1 MRILVTGNTGFKGSW
16 LTLILKNLGHEIFGL
31 ALMPVKESIFKISSI
46 ERLVSNQYILDIRNS
61 EELTKVLQKVD
72 PEIIIHLA
80 AQPLVIS
87 SYLYPR
93 MTFETNAMGT
103 FNILEGTKN
112 LDNLRATLIVTTD
125 KVYKNSESLV
135 GYTELDHLGGDD
147 PYSASK
153 AMADI
158 LTQAWR
164 ESFGQ
169 SPISIARAGNVIG
182 GGDFSKDRLIPDL
195 MKNIFENQ
203 NLAIRSMSAVRP
215 WQHVLDCL
223 IGYLNLIDYMLETNQ
238 SGEFNFAPDL
248 DSFKSVADLIKH
260 LESLHGHKIDFNLG
274 KAKFKE
280 TKVLTLQAGKAKNI
294 LNFEN
299 RLNFESTIKIT
310 YEWYKEHYLGR
321 DIKNK
326 TEFQVSD
333 YLKSVSFKNI

>member
-16 LTLILKNLGHEIFGL
+16 LTQMLKILGHEIFGL
-31 ALMPVKESIFKISSI
+31 ALLPVKESIFKISSI
-46 ERLVSNQYILDIRNS
+46 ERLVSYQYTLDIRDS
-61 EELTKVLQKVD
+61 EELAKVLRKVD
-72 PEIIIHLA
+72 PQIIIHLA

-87 SYLYPR
+87 SYLDPR

-103 FNILEGTKN
+103 FNILESTRN
-112 LDNLRATLIVTTD
+112 LDNLRATLIITTD
-125 KVYKNSESLV
+125 KVYKNSEVLE
-135 GYTELDHLGGDD
+135 GYTELDPLGGDD

-182 GGDFSKDRLIPDL
+182 GGDFSKDRIIPDL

-203 NLAIRSMSAVRP
+203 NLAIRSISAVRP

-223 IGYLNLIDYMLETNQ
+223 TGYLNLIDYMLETNQ
-238 SGEFNFAPDL
+238 SGDFNLAPDP
-248 DSFKSVADLIKH
+248 DSFKLVADLIKQ
-260 LESLHGHKIDFNLG
+260 LEILHGHKIDFNLEE
-274 KAKFKE
+274 AKFKE
-280 TKVLTLQAGKAKNI
+280 TKVLTLQASKAKNI

-299 RLNFESTIKIT
+299 RLDFESTVKLT
-310 YEWYKEHYLGR
+310 YDWYKEHYLGT
-321 DIKNK
+321 DIRNK
-326 TEFQVSD
+326 TESQVSD
-333 YLKSVSFKNI
+333 YLQSVTFKNI